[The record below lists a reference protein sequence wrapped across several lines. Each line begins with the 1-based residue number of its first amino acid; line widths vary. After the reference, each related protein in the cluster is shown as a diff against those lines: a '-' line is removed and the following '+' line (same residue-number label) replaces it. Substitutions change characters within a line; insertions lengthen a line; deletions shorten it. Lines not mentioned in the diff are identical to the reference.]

1 MAFGHWQI
9 GLHIQQDSALSV
21 ALSSGRSGRALRRW
35 WHIPLPAGTVDNG
48 RLKAPQQ
55 LFSALQPWRDAL
67 PQRHQVRLAFPAA
80 RTLQK
85 KLPRPAMYLR
95 EKALTTWLSHAVAR
109 ELEMSTD
116 DLRFDYAEDSL
127 EQAWSVTAAQ
137 RKEVAD
143 LLEMAKNLRL
153 NLAAITPDACALQ
166 RFIPFLTPPAAC
178 IAWQDEAQWLWA
190 TQYGWGRRAREEVP
204 APCDLAAT
212 LGLAEAQITLC
223 SDAANGFD
231 PWGTLARLQPP
242 LPENGDRY
250 AIAIALALGER
261 P

>member
-85 KLPRPAMYLR
+85 KLPRPAMFLR

-137 RKEVAD
+137 RREVAE
-143 LLEMAKNLRL
+143 LLEMAKKFAPQPGGDHPGRLRATAL
-153 NLAAITPDACALQ
+153 HPLFDAPRRLRCLAGRGTMAVGDTVRLGAAGARRGSRAVRSGGNAWAGGGADNAL
-166 RFIPFLTPPAAC
+166 
-178 IAWQDEAQWLWA
+178 
-190 TQYGWGRRAREEVP
+190 
-204 APCDLAAT
+204 
-212 LGLAEAQITLC
+212 
-223 SDAANGFD
+223 
-231 PWGTLARLQPP
+231 
-242 LPENGDRY
+242 
-250 AIAIALALGER
+250 
-261 P
+261 